1 MLHLTTS
8 NYIVSQWSGGTTTQI
23 AIAPAQA
30 LYADRDFLWRIS
42 SAVVELEESDFTPLG
57 DYQRYITVLD
67 GGMVLTHDGGASI
80 TLTPGDIHE
89 FDGGS
94 QTRSVGRCTDF
105 NLMLRKGK
113 CSGTLRSIRL
123 SAGNK
128 QDLTFSDM
136 DSTLIF
142 CHTGSGSVSAEG
154 ETVAIAPS
162 ETVVLEKA
170 SAVTLTA
177 REDAFFI
184 LAEVKIL

>member
-67 GGMVLTHDGGASI
+67 GGMVLTHDGGAPI

-94 QTRSVGRCTDF
+94 QTCSVGRCTDF
-105 NLMLRKGK
+105 RAQLGQVERTTHFIQN
-113 CSGTLRSIRL
+113 
-123 SAGNK
+123 
-128 QDLTFSDM
+128 F
-136 DSTLIF
+136 
-142 CHTGSGSVSAEG
+142 
-154 ETVAIAPS
+154 P
-162 ETVVLEKA
+162 
-170 SAVTLTA
+170 
-177 REDAFFI
+177 FFKLLCNCKDI
-184 LAEVKIL
+184 YRIMFG